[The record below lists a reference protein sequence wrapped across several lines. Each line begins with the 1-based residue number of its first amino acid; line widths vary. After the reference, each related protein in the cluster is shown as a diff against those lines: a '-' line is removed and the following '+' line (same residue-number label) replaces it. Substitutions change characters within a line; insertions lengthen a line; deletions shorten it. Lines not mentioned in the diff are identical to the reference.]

1 MKIRLRALSFLP
13 LLALLLCAHCAT
25 AQPWLDRLEDALSFQ
40 SKNSVYSLQFSG
52 LIDIE
57 GYYIDQ
63 RPPGL
68 IYGDDQD
75 FINPRLSL
83 FLDAHA
89 GKHLY
94 SSVHISFRPRI

>member
-1 MKIRLRALSFLP
+1 MRNVSTTPIFFLAAS
-13 LLALLLCAHCAT
+13 LLT
-25 AQPWLDRLEDALSFQ
+25 GSTYAQSWLDKVDDALF
-40 SKNSVYSLQFSG
+40 LQTRDGNNRVDFSG
-52 LIDIE
+52 LFDLE

-68 IYGDDQD
+68 IFGNDDD

-83 FLDAHA
+83 FLDARA

-94 SSVHISFRPRI
+94 AFVQARVDRGF